1 MKHVNNYYSMGRLY
15 IQGKG
20 KLYAHKIADIFFKLG
35 KKNIHAYSYD
45 ATINTYSW
53 SADNIVCMSDP
64 GKHDVVMTVDEFN
77 EKYPYTVGDV
87 VLYEKPEGTITKYII
102 QEIRWDETTDCIQ
115 YFARSGLSELFQLL
129 EPNII
134 TNNSA
139 CKIDASKSTCVID
152 LKNTFTGDKVVLNIG
167 NEFKVK
173 HTNDQYIFER
183 ELIDITPPIKND
195 VVSQSSHNE
204 INMMI

>member
-1 MKHVNNYYSMGRLY
+1 MGRLY

-20 KLYAHKIADIFFKLG
+20 KLYAHKIADILFKLG

-45 ATINTYSW
+45 STINTYSW

-77 EKYPYTVGDV
+77 EKYPHTVGDV
-87 VLYEKPEGTITKYII
+87 VLYEKPEGVITKYII
-102 QEIRWDETTDCIQ
+102 QEIRWDEDTDCIR
-115 YFARSGLSELFQLL
+115 YYARSGLSELFQLL

-134 TNNSA
+134 PNTA
-139 CKIDASKSTCVID
+139 TYKIDTSKSTCVID
-152 LKNTFTGDKVVLNIG
+152 LKDVFTGDKIVLNI
-167 NEFKVK
+167 EDAFKVK
-173 HTNDQYIFER
+173 HTNGQYIFER

-195 VVSQSSHNE
+195 VVSQSPHNE